1 MTLETFKVYT
11 IKVLNLLSLLQ
22 LKIGLIA
29 TISEKT
35 KKLKHKG
42 LLKNLQP
49 NTSYTF
55 LY

>member
-29 TISEKT
+29 ISEKT

-49 NTSYTF
+49 NTSYTY

>member
-22 LKIGLIA
+22 LKIGFIA
-29 TISEKT
+29 ISEKL
-35 KKLKHKG
+35 KKLKHER
-42 LLKNLQP
+42 LVKNLQP